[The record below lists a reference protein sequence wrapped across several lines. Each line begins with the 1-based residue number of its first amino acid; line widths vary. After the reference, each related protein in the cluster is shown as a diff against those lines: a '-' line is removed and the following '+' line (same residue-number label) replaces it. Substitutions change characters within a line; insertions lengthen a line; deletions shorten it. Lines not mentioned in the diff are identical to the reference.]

1 LAELAH
7 RPAWRHIVGWLF
19 DFVEKRGEDMIYT
32 RFSTD
37 VVFLLPTIAAGI
49 GDKLWVEI
57 AWLGFAVGIKKG
69 EWNE

>member
-1 LAELAH
+1 
-7 RPAWRHIVGWLF
+7 
-19 DFVEKRGEDMIYT
+19 MIYT

-37 VVFLLPTIAAGI
+37 VVFLLPTIAIGI

-69 EWNE
+69 GWNA